1 MKFNDHEKAMAK
13 AIFIFLSAFSVGMF
27 TLVFIAWIVSF
38 YL

>member
-27 TLVFIAWIVSF
+27 ALLFIAWIVSF